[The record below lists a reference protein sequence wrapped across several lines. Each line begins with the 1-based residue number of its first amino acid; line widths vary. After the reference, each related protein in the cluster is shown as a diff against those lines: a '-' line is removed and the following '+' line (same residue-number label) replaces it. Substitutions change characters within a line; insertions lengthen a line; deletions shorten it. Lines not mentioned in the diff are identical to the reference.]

1 MQKEIVY
8 SVEHFYPKH
17 PGHPIAPLTAEYNG
31 YFEKAEI
38 QKSHLLIAGDN
49 TGSIDLLVGGKT
61 DFSMDAHPEMLIEA
75 NARGEDVYIIGSY
88 RNGLAFSVAALP
100 ETIKGPQDLKGRRF
114 ATNRRL
120 GAGERTMR
128 LVFEKLG
135 FDPDRDMEV
144 VLADNEGVREKVD
157 SMKEGRSDFL
167 FYHHNGPQ
175 GKVVKE
181 LIRRGEL
188 VEVIDL
194 STLFPHYVVR
204 SMATTGKVLR
214 ERPGAVKNFI
224 KGVMRA
230 HCFLKNEDPSGMES
244 VKILK
249 KALNVDSLKGSGVED
264 GIPKS
269 WAAEPQNIVTSVEG
283 IEVHIRELKAKKK
296 IAGDFSA
303 EGILRNEPAF
313 EALAELESW
322 PDFSR
327 GA

>member
-1 MQKEIVY
+1 VQEIVY

-17 PGHPIAPLTAEYNG
+17 PGHPIAPLTADHNG

-49 TGSIDLLVGGKT
+49 TGSVDFLLGGKT
-61 DFSMDAHPEMLIEA
+61 DFSMDAHPAMLIEA
-75 NARGEDVYIIGSY
+75 NARGADVYIIGSY

-100 ETIKGPQDLKGRRF
+100 ETIKGPEDLKGRRF

-144 VLADNEGVREKVD
+144 VLAENEGVREKVD

-175 GKVVKE
+175 GKQVKE
-181 LIRRGEL
+181 LIKRGEL
-188 VEVIDL
+188 VEVLDL

-204 SMATTGKVLR
+204 SMATTGKMIR
-214 ERPGAVKNFI
+214 ERPGAVRAFI

-230 HCFLKNEDPSGMES
+230 HSFLKNEDPTGTES

-249 KALNVDSLKGSGVED
+249 KALNVDSLEGSGVEE

-269 WAAEPQNIVTSVEG
+269 WAAEPGNLVTSVDG

-296 IAGDFSA
+296 IGADFSA
-303 EGILRNEPAF
+303 ERILRNDAAY
-313 EALAELESW
+313 EALAELK
-322 PDFSR
+322 
-327 GA
+327 A